1 MAEMMPLTPQE
12 TSDGSFTFYSPEFGE
27 LFHSY
32 HGARQ
37 EAQCKFVEPTEL
49 AQKAQKPRVRL
60 LDLCYGLGYNTASA
74 LETIWSINPTCLV
87 EWVGLELDA
96 AIPQAAIAQG
106 LLKDWPSP
114 IPELLGALVSP
125 EVNGEST
132 IIPEVY
138 SSILELQGE
147 SRALRTLST
156 PQFQGTLWLGDAR
169 NTIQQ
174 LVNQGFQADAI
185 FLDPFSP
192 PHCPQLW
199 TVEFLGWV
207 ARCLSPRGKLATYSC
222 SASVRTAL
230 IAAGLKIGATAPV
243 GRRSPG
249 TVASFSDRDL
259 PPLSPQEQEHL
270 QTRAAIPYR
279 DPNLS
284 DAAEEIRQRR
294 QQEQDLSSLE
304 PTSSWK
310 KRWARITEK

>member
-32 HGARQ
+32 HGAQQ
-37 EAQCKFVEPTEL
+37 EARCKFVEPTEL

-74 LETIWSINPTCLV
+74 LETIWSINPACLV

-96 AIPQAAIAQG
+96 AIPQAAIAIG
-106 LLKDWPSP
+106 LLKSWQSP
-114 IPELLGALVSP
+114 IPELLAALVSP
-125 EVNGEST
+125 DGEST
-132 IIPEVY
+132 IPAVQP
-138 SSILELQGE
+138 SVLELQGE
-147 SRALRTLST
+147 SMGSRTLTT

-169 NTIQQ
+169 KTIQQ
-174 LVNQGFQADAI
+174 VVNQGFQADAI

-192 PHCPQLW
+192 PNCPQLW

-207 ARCLSPRGKLATYSC
+207 ARCLSPTGRLATYSC

-230 IAAGLKIGATAPV
+230 MAAGLKIGATAPV

-249 TVASFSDRDL
+249 TVASFGDRNL

-270 QTRAAIPYR
+270 QTRAATPYR

-284 DAAEEIRQRR
+284 DSAEEIRQRR
-294 QQEQDLSSLE
+294 QQEQALSPLE

-310 KRWARITEK
+310 KRWASIAGK

>member
-32 HGARQ
+32 HGAQQ
-37 EAQCKFVEPTEL
+37 EARCKFVEPTEL
-49 AQKAQKPRVRL
+49 AQKAQNPRVRL

-74 LETIWSINPTCLV
+74 LETIWSINPACLV

-96 AIPQAAIAQG
+96 AIPQAAIAIG
-106 LLKDWPSP
+106 LLKSWQSP
-114 IPELLGALVSP
+114 IPELLAALVSP
-125 EVNGEST
+125 GADDKST
-132 IIPEVY
+132 IPAVQP
-138 SSILELQGE
+138 SVLELQGE
-147 SRALRTLST
+147 SRWARTLTT

-169 NTIQQ
+169 TTIQEV
-174 LVNQGFQADAI
+174 VNQGFQADAI

-192 PHCPQLW
+192 PNCPQLW

-207 ARCLSPRGKLATYSC
+207 ARCLSPTGRLATYSC

-230 IAAGLKIGATAPV
+230 MAAGLKIGATAPV

-249 TVASFSDRDL
+249 TLASFCDRDL

-270 QTRAAIPYR
+270 QTRAATPYR

-284 DAAEEIRQRR
+284 DSAEEIRQRR
-294 QQEQDLSSLE
+294 QQEQALSPLE
-304 PTSSWK
+304 PTSIWK
-310 KRWARITEK
+310 KRWASMEEK

>member
-32 HGARQ
+32 HGAQQ
-37 EAQCKFVEPTEL
+37 EARCKFVEPTEL

-74 LETIWSINPTCLV
+74 LETIWSINPACLV

-96 AIPQAAIAQG
+96 AIPQAAIAIG
-106 LLKDWPSP
+106 LLKSWHSP
-114 IPELLGALVSP
+114 IPELLAALVSP
-125 EVNGEST
+125 GADDKST
-132 IIPEVY
+132 ISAVQPSV
-138 SSILELQGE
+138 LELQGE
-147 SRALRTLST
+147 SRCVRTLTT
-156 PQFQGTLWLGDAR
+156 PQFQGTLCLGDAR
-169 NTIQQ
+169 TTIQKV
-174 LVNQGFQADAI
+174 VNQGFQADAI

-192 PHCPQLW
+192 PNCPQLW

-207 ARCLSPRGKLATYSC
+207 ARCLSPTGRLATYSC
-222 SASVRTAL
+222 SAAVRTAL
-230 IAAGLKIGATAPV
+230 MAAGLKIGATAPV

-249 TVASFSDRDL
+249 TVASFCDRDL

-270 QTRAAIPYR
+270 QTRAATPYR

-284 DAAEEIRQRR
+284 DSAEEIRQRR
-294 QQEQDLSSLE
+294 QQEQALSRLE

-310 KRWARITEK
+310 KRWASMEEK

>member
-32 HGARQ
+32 HGAQQ
-37 EAQCKFVEPTEL
+37 EARCKFVEPTEL

-87 EWVGLELDA
+87 EWIGLELDA
-96 AIPQAAIAQG
+96 AIPQAAIAIG
-106 LLKDWPSP
+106 LLKSWDSP
-114 IPELLGALVSP
+114 VPELLAALVCP
-125 EVNGEST
+125 EAEGKST
-132 IIPEVY
+132 IPAVQP
-138 SSILELQGE
+138 SILEFQGK
-147 SRALRTLST
+147 SMGSRTLTT

-169 NTIQQ
+169 KTIQQ
-174 LVNQGFQADAI
+174 VVNQGFEADAI

-192 PHCPQLW
+192 PNCPQLW

-207 ARCLSPRGKLATYSC
+207 ARCLSPTGRLATYSC

-230 IAAGLKIGATAPV
+230 MAAGLKIGATAPV

-249 TVASFSDRDL
+249 TVASFCDRDL

-270 QTRAAIPYR
+270 HTRAAIPYR

-284 DAAEEIRQRR
+284 DSAEEIRQRR
-294 QQEQDLSSLE
+294 QAEQNLSPLE
-304 PTSSWK
+304 PTSIWK
-310 KRWARITEK
+310 KRWASIAEK